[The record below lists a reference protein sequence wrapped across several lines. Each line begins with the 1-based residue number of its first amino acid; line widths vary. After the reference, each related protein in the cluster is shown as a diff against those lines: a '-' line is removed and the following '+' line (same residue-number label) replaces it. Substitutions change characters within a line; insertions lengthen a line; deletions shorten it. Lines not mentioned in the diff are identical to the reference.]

1 MMSEPSKTFEDSI
14 HRLEEIVQKM
24 ESGDLPL
31 EESLKLFEE
40 GTNLVKSSAVF
51 ALFGQAALVFLC
63 PSALKNAQNPSKKRG
78 CMPGF
83 YQKRAP
89 IFNEKPPRSFYT

>member
-40 GTNLVKSSAVF
+40 GTNLVKSSNKLLDEAE
-51 ALFGQAALVFLC
+51 
-63 PSALKNAQNPSKKRG
+63 LKVAKLIKGADGVP
-78 CMPGF
+78 METEF
-83 YQKRAP
+83 DEDA
-89 IFNEKPPRSFYT
+89 